1 MTTPPLLLGA
11 ALAFWG
17 WQTGLLP
24 LAVAVAVVLEGARL
38 VGWRWDLSRKDVD
51 RIADLCRVVLV
62 GMAVYLAAT
71 RGVARSVLVL
81 IQWFPLAVLPL
92 VACQAYGPPDRVDL
106 RTFALIL
113 RRARADG
120 RGDGGGPAAL
130 AYPYLALLVLAAS
143 AANVRTPA
151 FYAGLCGLVAW
162 ALWGVRSRRFPPAV
176 WAGLLA
182 VCAGAGYGGHVG
194 LHQLQAHIEGTL
206 LEWYFELLGRETD
219 AYRGVTAIGRIG
231 RLKLSDRILLR
242 VDLGDREAPLLLHEA
257 SFNVYGAAVWG
268 AVNAGFEL
276 VRPEPDLR
284 TWQLQP
290 GIPATRMLTVSA
302 YLRQGR
308 GLLPL
313 PPGAARIEGLV
324 AVGLTRN
331 RLGAVRVEEGPGLAT
346 YRVAASAEA
355 PVEGP
360 PDRTDL
366 RTAAADATV
375 VGRIARELGLADV
388 PPRDAVERVAAYFRD
403 HFRYSLY
410 RAPRHGGTSALDEFL
425 LGSRAGH
432 CEYFATATALLLRA
446 AGIPARYATGYAVTE
461 WSRREGVH
469 VVRQRHAHS
478 WVRAWVDG
486 AWLDLDTTPAA
497 WADAEREAASAWEPL
512 YDLWAWGV
520 FAFERWRWAERD
532 GQAASYLAWLL
543 VPLLGILAW
552 RVHATRRVRRA
563 PAPAAPAG
571 PAAGPRPGGDSEFY
585 VIERRLAALGLGRH
599 PWEPV
604 PGWVA
609 RVEEVRLDAVP
620 TGDLRRLAA
629 LHCRYRFD
637 PEGVEPAA
645 REALRAGVRAW
656 LDRAERVQSGRV
668 PPVPR

>member
-1 MTTPPLLLGA
+1 MSDRSGLSTPPLLLGA
-11 ALAFWG
+11 ALVFWG
-17 WQTGLLP
+17 WQTALLP

-51 RIADLCRVVLV
+51 RIADLGRVVLV

-81 IQWFPLAVLPL
+81 VQWFPLAVVPL
-92 VACQAYGPPDRVDL
+92 VACQAYGRPDRIDL

-120 RGDGGGPAAL
+120 HEDGAGPVSL
-130 AYPYLALLVLAAS
+130 AYPSLGLVILAAS
-143 AANVRTPA
+143 AANVRTPG
-151 FYAGLCGLVAW
+151 FYVGLCVLAAW
-162 ALWGVRSRRFPPAV
+162 ALWGVRSRRFSPAV

-182 VCAGAGYGGHVG
+182 VSAGVGYGGHVG
-194 LHQLQAHIEGTL
+194 LHQLQALIESTM

-231 RLKLSDRILLR
+231 RLKLSNRILLR
-242 VDLGDREAPLLLHEA
+242 VDLGDREPPLLLHEA
-257 SFNVYGAAVWG
+257 SFNVYGASVWG
-268 AVNAGFEL
+268 AVDAGFEL

-290 GIPATRMLTVSA
+290 GIPAARTLTVSA

-308 GLLPL
+308 GLLPM

-324 AVGLTRN
+324 AVGLKRN

-355 PVEGP
+355 PLEGP
-360 PDRTDL
+360 PDRRDL
-366 RTAAADATV
+366 LTAAADAAV
-375 VGRIARELGLADV
+375 VSRIAGELRLAGL
-388 PPRDAVERVAAYFRD
+388 PPGDAVGRVAAYFRD

-410 RAPRHGGTSALDEFL
+410 RVPRHRSTPALEEFL
-425 LGSRAGH
+425 LDSRAGH

-461 WSRREGVH
+461 WSRREGVF

-486 AWLDLDTTPAA
+486 AWLDVDTTPAV

-532 GQAASYLAWLL
+532 GQAASYLGWLL
-543 VPLLGILAW
+543 VPLLVILAW
-552 RVHATRRVRRA
+552 RVYAKKRVSRDPPPVA
-563 PAPAAPAG
+563 AG
-571 PAAGPRPGGDSEFY
+571 PAARPRPGDDSEFY
-585 VIERRLAALGLGRH
+585 AIERRLGALGLGRH

-604 PGWVA
+604 PGWVR
-609 RVEEVRLDAVP
+609 RVEEVRLEAVP
-620 TGDLRRLAA
+620 TADLRRLAA

-637 PEGVEPAA
+637 PDGVDAAA
-645 REALRAGVRAW
+645 REALRSGVRTW
-656 LDRAERVQSGRV
+656 LAGAERVQSG
-668 PPVPR
+668 P